1 MSKPVSAIVVHE
13 SDSPLEGWDD
23 PVRGTV
29 TWRTLLSG
37 DRTPTKG
44 LTVGVAEIAPGQQRP
59 FHAHRHAPEEVCYI
73 LSGEGIVE
81 IEGVDHP
88 IRAGTTVFVPGNTL
102 HGARN
107 TGPEVL
113 RVLYVFATDSFS
125 DVVYDFPAA

>member
-44 LTVGVAEIAPGQQRP
+44 LTVGVA
-59 FHAHRHAPEEVCYI
+59 
-73 LSGEGIVE
+73 E